1 MPDIN
6 LNRLPKES
14 APREPYAAVVT
25 GECACVLLTPTGHQL
40 VRAGRR
46 PSKRC
51 TAVRGWSGSMA
62 LAIVGQVGDF
72 VPPPRRS
79 VIGVIPLSRGC
90 LLHPNVRQMRIMH
103 PDIAFE
109 LSKQRTAVKRYI
121 RECLS
126 LVPRPTH
133 ALHLAPAIGPHD
145 GICLPARHWPP
156 RPRLALTAR
165 VGSSARWLGTL
176 ASDERHGTTADAR
189 R

>member
-1 MPDIN
+1 
-6 LNRLPKES
+6 
-14 APREPYAAVVT
+14 
-25 GECACVLLTPTGHQL
+25 
-40 VRAGRR
+40 
-46 PSKRC
+46 
-51 TAVRGWSGSMA
+51 MA

-79 VIGVIPLSRGC
+79 DIGVIPLSRGC

-145 GICLPARHWPP
+145 GLPARPP
-156 RPRLALTAR
+156 LAAAPRLALTAR

>member
-1 MPDIN
+1 
-6 LNRLPKES
+6 
-14 APREPYAAVVT
+14 
-25 GECACVLLTPTGHQL
+25 
-40 VRAGRR
+40 
-46 PSKRC
+46 
-51 TAVRGWSGSMA
+51 MA

-72 VPPPRRS
+72 VPSPRRS
-79 VIGVIPLSRGC
+79 AIGVIPLSRGC
-90 LLHPNVRQMRIMH
+90 LLHPNVRQMLIMH

-156 RPRLALTAR
+156 RPPCADGEGRQLCPLAGH
-165 VGSSARWLGTL
+165 VGK
-176 ASDERHGTTADAR
+176 R
-189 R
+189 RAFTELLPTRDGK